1 MIKIKQEQTRTNT
14 IAIGFQGTPCFKEI
28 GNIYLITSL
37 FYVLVMAFIILP
49 KKGLCYVS
57 RVVTKTK
64 SVAFQ
69 NKIQIRI
76 IAEFFP
82 MPSAFFDRQLICQQM
97 RIHENSLRDEKV
109 DDKNIL
115 R

>member
-1 MIKIKQEQTRTNT
+1 
-14 IAIGFQGTPCFKEI
+14 
-28 GNIYLITSL
+28 
-37 FYVLVMAFIILP
+37 MAFIILP
-49 KKGLCYVS
+49 KKGLCFVS

-64 SVAFQ
+64 SVAFP